1 MAGLELIHLG
11 FLAAAAAVA
20 VPLLVHLLL
29 RPRAQRVEIG
39 SLRFLHLALKD
50 STRQRRVRRW
60 LLLALRA
67 LAVLLLALL
76 FARPYLAGSG
86 ADGRDRVAIL
96 LIDQSASMSATDSGR
111 TLFAAA
117 QQAANKVLEELPAQ
131 TAVHLAYFDA
141 RGVEPGGDARI
152 DPGRKAGHSGTDYQ
166 QALRWA
172 RDQIV
177 LTPRRQRQIFLLSDL
192 QRAGV
197 RTEGADELSD
207 LPVTVVQIGKPLVKN
222 LAIVRVEA
230 APLLIRPGVPI
241 VVTALVRNAGPL
253 PARDVRIR
261 LALEGAEK
269 VQQAQRIT
277 VAPLSTQEVRFSL
290 PSRKPG
296 LFTGHVEVDGDDA
309 FSLDDRRWLAL
320 DARPPARILL
330 VDGEPGRTMHGNETY
345 YLEVALRL
353 RPSDRGSSLTP
364 YEPVRQAVGDGPL
377 LKDLGRFRLVVLCN
391 VPGLDAEDVT
401 KLRAYVSAGGS
412 LLLFTGGLV
421 QPAGYER
428 LRQAGL
434 LPAAIKGT
442 AEPELF
448 QFAAWEKEHPIFRPL
463 SDPQQGDLRRLAFH
477 RITRLEPAAE
487 ARVLATTATS
497 EPLVVERRLGDGT
510 ILLVAVPADRD
521 WGPWPQSRL
530 YVPLVHQLVG
540 YLTERLAESQR
551 VRVADTGPGTANPPG
566 ITVEG
571 RKVVVRNLDPAE
583 SEIERFTV
591 EQFRELFHLAEAS
604 TRAKEASAAGA
615 RPPGSERPDELWV
628 YVVWALFVIL
638 LVEVL
643 VANRTHA

>member
-1 MAGLELIHLG
+1 MAGLGLIHLG

-29 RPRAQRVEIG
+29 RPRARRVEIG
-39 SLRFLHLALKD
+39 SLRFLHIALKD

-86 ADGRDRVAIL
+86 ADGRDRVAVL
-96 LIDQSASMSATDSGR
+96 LIDQSASMGATDAGR

-117 QQAANKVLEELPAQ
+117 QQAAKKVIDELPAQ
-131 TAVHLAYFDA
+131 TAVYLAYFDA
-141 RGVEPGGDARI
+141 HGVEPAGDARI
-152 DPGRKAGHSGTDYQ
+152 DPGRKAGHAGTDYQ

-177 LTPRRQRQIFLLSDL
+177 LTPRRQRQLFLFSDL

-197 RTEGADELSD
+197 RTEGEEELSD
-207 LPVTVVQIGKPLVKN
+207 LAVSVVQVGKPLVKN
-222 LAIVRVEA
+222 LAVVRAEA
-230 APLLIRPGVPI
+230 APLLIRPGVAI
-241 VVTALVRNAGPL
+241 VVSALVRNAGAF
-253 PARDVRIR
+253 PARDVRVR
-261 LALEGAEK
+261 LSLEGPEK

-290 PSRKPG
+290 PSRKAG
-296 LFTGHVEVDGDDA
+296 LFTGHVQVDGDDA
-309 FSLDDRRWLAL
+309 FSPDDRRWLAF
-320 DARPPARILL
+320 DARPPDRILL
-330 VDGEPGRTMHGNETY
+330 VDGEPGRTVYANETY
-345 YLEVALRL
+345 YLEAALRL
-353 RPSDRGSSLTP
+353 RPPDKGPSQTP
-364 YEPVRQAVGDGPL
+364 YEPERRVAGDGPI
-377 LKDLGRFRLVVLCN
+377 LKDLERFRLVVLCN
-391 VPGLDAEDVT
+391 VPGLDAGDVA
-401 KLRAYVSAGGS
+401 KLRAYVSGGGS
-412 LLLFTGGLV
+412 LLLFTGGQL
-421 QPAGYER
+421 QDAGYER

-442 AEPELF
+442 AEGELF
-448 QFAAWEKEHPIFRPL
+448 GFAAWEKDHPIFRPL

-477 RITRLEPAAE
+477 RITRLEPAAG
-487 ARVLATTATS
+487 ARVLARTATGD
-497 EPLVVERRLGDGT
+497 PLVVEGKLGDGT
-510 ILLVAVPADRD
+510 ILLVAIPADRD

-540 YLTERLAESQR
+540 YLTERLPESQR
-551 VRVADTGPGTANPPG
+551 VCVAETGPGMANPPG
-566 ITVEG
+566 IAVEG
-571 RKVVVRNLDPAE
+571 RKVVVRNLDPGE

-591 EQFRELFHLAEAS
+591 EQFRELFHLADAD
-604 TRAKEASAAGA
+604 AGAEASAAGA
-615 RPPGSERPDELWV
+615 RPPGSERPDEVWV

-643 VANRTHA
+643 VANRTPA